1 MGTGFLSEDGSKFV
15 SVKESADDAVLG
27 DEGDGELNVD
37 DVDVS
42 AIPEEHRATFQK
54 LAADLKHKS
63 EMLDGLK
70 KNSDLA
76 DAIKGLKT
84 SVDGSKGIVSSDK
97 NIVAEKKKL
106 LGDIKFEEKDY
117 YAQFFA
123 PLIEAINKLDDRIDG
138 LGGEVVKS
146 RNATWQDR
154 VVRFI
159 SDEKLPKEVVAKM
172 DELARTM
179 GGGVYNDLTRLAKLA
194 KMELGI
200 ADTKKVDVEE
210 KKTVVRKKGA
220 VEMSSTRKTSS
231 AKKPIKSMSDAWDA
245 AETSLQGEEG

>member
-1 MGTGFLSEDGSKFV
+1 MATGFLSEDGKSFV
-15 SVKESADDAVLG
+15 SVKDSTDGAVLE
-27 DEGDGELNVD
+27 DDGDGSELNVD
-37 DVDVS
+37 DVDLS
-42 AIPEEHRATFQK
+42 SIPEEHRATFQR
-54 LAADLKHKS
+54 LAADLKQKS

-84 SVDGSKGIVSSDK
+84 SVDGSRGTVPGDK
-97 NIVAEKKKL
+97 KVAEKKKL
-106 LGDIKFEEKDY
+106 LEDVKFEDKDY
-117 YAQFFA
+117 YKQFFD
-123 PLIEAINKLDDRIDG
+123 PLIEAINKLDDRIDA
-138 LGGEVVKS
+138 LGGEVIKTKTS
-146 RNATWQDR
+146 TWQDR

-159 SDEKLPKEVVAKM
+159 SDEKLPKEVVEKM

-179 GGGVYNDLTRLAKLA
+179 GGGVYNDLPRLAKLA
-194 KMELGI
+194 KLELGI
-200 ADTKKVDVEE
+200 STKKVDLEE
-210 KKTVVRKKGA
+210 KKTVVKKKGA